1 MKVNQEDIPRLI
13 QCLTCKHLGNCKPEE
28 ESEDEYGL
36 CKFWETKEERRMEL
50 MNALKRILSCVILLL
65 LLCGCTESQKVSQN
79 IAKEAD
85 NFNVYRRVVI
95 INTRTDKPEFEIVGK
110 MSVNIGSD
118 RIDCIVEENG
128 KYYKHIINLTEN
140 NMYVVEDLGGSDVS
154 QYKYEINYI
163 PESIIP
169 ITVTESK

>member
-1 MKVNQEDIPRLI
+1 MKDKAKLVIVVIGLI
-13 QCLTCKHLGNCKPEE
+13 AIV
-28 ESEDEYGL
+28 L
-36 CKFWETKEERRMEL
+36 CTLFT
-50 MNALKRILSCVILLL
+50 
-65 LLCGCTESQKVSQN
+65 CGCSEANKVSQN

-110 MSVNIGSD
+110 MSLSIGTN
-118 RIDCIVEENG
+118 RIDCIVEEDG
-128 KYYKHIINLTEN
+128 KYYKHIINLTQN

-154 QYKYEINYI
+154 KYKYEINYI

-169 ITVTESK
+169 FTVTQSK

>member
-1 MKVNQEDIPRLI
+1 MRKKVIMALVVCIVPLI
-13 QCLTCKHLGNCKPEE
+13 ACIVLLT
-28 ESEDEYGL
+28 
-36 CKFWETKEERRMEL
+36 
-50 MNALKRILSCVILLL
+50 
-65 LLCGCTESQKVSQN
+65 GCTEAGKVSQN

-95 INTRTDKPEFEIVGK
+95 INTRTDKPEFEIIGK
-110 MSVNIGSD
+110 MSVNISES
-118 RIDCIVEENG
+118 RIDCIVEEDG

-140 NMYVVEDLGGSDVS
+140 NMYVVEDLGGSNVS

-169 ITVTESK
+169 ITVTGSK